1 MLLGILSLVGA
12 VVAALLW
19 GCAFTWA
26 IQKVIEKA
34 SSRVCLLSLWTVS
47 WIALFGIYWLG
58 AMFLAGI
65 AWPWFTAL
73 QAAGGEELLHKLTIL
88 FSVVCIVICWWSVL
102 SGHRFTRKGNS
113 MKSGA
118 VFTLGVLCGGLSML
132 ASVFAAAC

>member
-1 MLLGILSLVGA
+1 MFLGTLSLAGA
-12 VVAALLW
+12 VVAAILW
-19 GCAFTWA
+19 GCAFTWV
-26 IQKVIEKA
+26 IQKLMDKA
-34 SSRVCLLSLWTVS
+34 SAGVVRATLGAYC
-47 WIALFGIYWLG
+47 LG

-73 QAAGGEELLHKLTIL
+73 QATGGEELLHKLTIL
-88 FSVVCIVICWWSVL
+88 FSVVCTVICWWSVL

-132 ASVFAAAC
+132 ASVSAGTF

>member
-1 MLLGILSLVGA
+1 MLLGTLSLAGA

-26 IQKVIEKA
+26 IQKVIDKA
-34 SSRVCLLSLWTVS
+34 SSCVCLLSLWTVS

-73 QAAGGEELLHKLTIL
+73 QVAGGEGLLHKLHTL
-88 FSVVCIVICWWSVL
+88 FLFGGIAICAWSA
-102 SGHRFTRKGNS
+102 FGNHGFS
-113 MKSGA
+113 MKDNSLKSGA
-118 VFTLGVLCGGLSML
+118 VSTLGLLCFGLSML